1 MIRYNQKVNHEQKK
15 VLLVGGL
22 SVVEDTIRSEP
33 GTPTKF
39 TNTHTQKDS
48 RNKKGG
54 KHRKKR
60 FQEEAATSRGD
71 EKHEVAAK
79 VREDKLA

>member
-39 TNTHTQKDS
+39 TNTHTERQQKQKRGKTS
-48 RNKKGG
+48 KEEISGG
-54 KHRKKR
+54 GSNIKR
-60 FQEEAATSRGD
+60 RREARGSC
-71 EKHEVAAK
+71 
-79 VREDKLA
+79 